1 MNPLD
6 LLKLPESPR
15 EFVSG
20 TSVTALVAFL
30 NLGELVHNAK
40 VSQRNGGTGY
50 LRHVYRMIGV
60 YDARMVAAM
69 REHVYDSVN

>member
-6 LLKLPESPR
+6 LLKLPDPTP

-20 TSVTALVAFL
+20 PNVTALVAFL

-40 VSQRNGGTGY
+40 VSQRNDGTGY

-60 YDARMVAAM
+60 YDARMSAAM
-69 REHVYDSVN
+69 RNHVYDSVN

>member
-6 LLKLPESPR
+6 LIKLPDPTP

-20 TSVTALVAFL
+20 PNVTALVAFL

-40 VSQRNGGTGY
+40 VSQRNDVTGY
-50 LRHVYRMIGV
+50 LRHVYHMVQVYNVRMET
-60 YDARMVAAM
+60 AM
-69 REHVYDSVN
+69 RNHAYDSVN